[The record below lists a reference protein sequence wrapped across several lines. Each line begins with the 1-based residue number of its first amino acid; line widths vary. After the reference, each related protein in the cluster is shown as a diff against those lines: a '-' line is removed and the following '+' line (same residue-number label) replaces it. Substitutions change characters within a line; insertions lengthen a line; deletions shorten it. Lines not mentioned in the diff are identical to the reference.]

1 MEQNTLTGDPTC
13 DQAIELAARDA
24 TLPDEAFVMVRR
36 ALAGLD
42 PLTGERPVPALP
54 ARMSMRGW
62 RRMALSRVEVGQA
75 AGWYWRCPRRS
86 CDAWGGPFNYEHE
99 ACNDGRDRH
108 HDAHS
113 KGKR

>member
-1 MEQNTLTGDPTC
+1 MSASLTGDTAC
-13 DQAIELAARDA
+13 DEATEMAACDEA
-24 TLPDEAFVMVRR
+24 LPDGAFLLVRR

-42 PLTGERPVPALP
+42 PLTGQRPVSALP

-62 RRMALSRVEVGQA
+62 RRTALSRVEVGQA

-86 CDAWGGPFNYEHE
+86 CDTWGGPFNYEHE
-99 ACNDGRDRH
+99 AYNDGRDRH
-108 HDAHS
+108 HDAHP